1 MHRFPHQCPI
11 CGEKLTVTEV
21 SCKACE
27 THIHGKFDGCRFC
40 SLPPEASAFLLTFIK
55 CRGSIKDVERELG
68 VSYPTVRAML
78 DNLITSLDREE
89 DTQTPTQEAE
99 VTPPIP
105 VAVIDP
111 RTAALTTTP
120 TKSREKTNPTDARR
134 AILERLAAHEI
145 TAEEAAALLKNL

>member
-11 CGEKLTVTEV
+11 CGQQLTVTEV

-27 THIHGKFDGCRFC
+27 THIQGKFKGCRFC
-40 SLPPEASAFLLTFIK
+40 ALSPEESGFLLTFIK

-78 DNLITSLDREE
+78 DNLITALDREE
-89 DTQTPTQEAE
+89 DAPAEHREAE
-99 VTPPIP
+99 VTPPISVIETRAAACTAKP
-105 VAVIDP
+105 VKP
-111 RTAALTTTP
+111 RKKANA
-120 TKSREKTNPTDARR
+120 TDTRR
-134 AILERLAAHEI
+134 VILERLAAHEI